1 MATQSKSVEQLKSEV
16 LQTSSRPYELTEY
29 NSDKIITGE
38 INPGLINSNIA
49 TYEKNSEGT
58 IIIDKNKD
66 LSNQKMLIS
75 LNTTKISNTK
85 FNQLIPPTGSGTPVP
100 LTIPQF
106 FEAYDNLFYEIP
118 IEGDINSHTYLVQ
131 RSSEYIGVTL
141 QNDEINA
148 LLEEINALRQEVL
161 DANKTILDLSNNI
174 G

>member
-1 MATQSKSVEQLKSEV
+1 MSQKVQLSKKVFG
-16 LQTSSRPYELTEY
+16 R
-29 NSDKIITGE
+29 
-38 INPGLINSNIA
+38 GL
-49 TYEKNSEGT
+49 YPQ
-58 IIIDKNKD
+58 IIDI
-66 LSNQKMLIS
+66 Q
-75 LNTTKISNTK
+75 